1 MKLEQIK
8 KLVKLGE
15 SEILEFKKSTAE
27 LKTAMQT
34 VCAFLNS
41 DHGGIVL
48 IGVTDDQKIIGQ
60 EVSDSTR
67 KDIANELRKIEPHA
81 DVDINYVAVKD
92 NRYVIVI
99 STQREN
105 RAPYLYDNGTFMR
118 NQSTTSKMPQA
129 EYEQLLINRRSTI
142 NWDGLTTNNCTINDL
157 DRKLIQRVIGDAI
170 QAGRVIGLTPKPAV
184 EQILRKLNLLVG
196 DKLTNAAVVLFCKD
210 EDKQFTQS
218 EIKLARFLGTDKSE
232 FLDSKIYRGNVFEL
246 YDRAMI
252 FLGNHLPV
260 AAKIEEGNLLRV
272 ETPAIPHKVLREAVV
287 NALCHRNYSMQ
298 SGSISI
304 AIYDD
309 RVEIISAGRLP
320 SDIKLSDLTKSH
332 ESHPRNK
339 LIAHV
344 FYLCCMIE
352 RWGRGTRDIVKICE
366 KSGNPRPR
374 FEESTGT
381 FSVIFPLK
389 NRLRPFAYAQ

>member
-1 MKLEQIK
+1 
-8 KLVKLGE
+8 
-15 SEILEFKKSTAE
+15 
-27 LKTAMQT
+27 
-34 VCAFLNS
+34 
-41 DHGGIVL
+41 
-48 IGVTDDQKIIGQ
+48 
-60 EVSDSTR
+60 
-67 KDIANELRKIEPHA
+67 ELRKIEPHA